1 MDSVLITGG
10 SGFVGLKL
18 ASLLKGNYSVY
29 IACKTYD
36 DSLLRFGEY
45 VSLDIRDANEV
56 RRIVTEIRPTAVV
69 HAAAL
74 TNVNDCARYREKAFA
89 INVTGTENVS
99 RSAEEVN
106 ARVVYLSTDLVF
118 DGKQSFY
125 TEEDEPNPVC
135 YYGVTKLHGEHI
147 IASLNSNYCIARPGL
162 IFGKSIGSST
172 CFAETMADR
181 LQKHQEIRLF
191 NDEFRTPVYLDNVC
205 ALIGELLA
213 RNELRGIYHLCGS
226 ERISRYD
233 FGLKLAGI
241 FGLDPSCIVASSLQE
256 YPFADVRPAD
266 CSMNN
271 QKAFTTLN
279 TKAMTIDE
287 GLYDMAEKITF
298 KP

>member
-1 MDSVLITGG
+1 MDSLLITGG

-36 DSLLRFGEY
+36 DSLLKFGEY
-45 VSLDIRDANEV
+45 VSLDIRDADET

-74 TNVNDCARYREKAFA
+74 TNVNDCARYREEAFA

-118 DGKQSFY
+118 DGKRSFY
-125 TEEDEPNPVC
+125 TEEDKPNPVC
-135 YYGVTKLHGEHI
+135 YYGVTKLQGEYL

-162 IFGKSIGSST
+162 IFGKSIGSSK
-172 CFAETMADR
+172 CFAETMVDR
-181 LQKHQEIRLF
+181 LQKRQEIRLF

-205 ALIGELLA
+205 ALIGELLV
-213 RNELRGIYHLCGS
+213 RNELQGIYHLCGS

-233 FGLKLAGI
+233 FGLKLSQIMGY
-241 FGLDPSCIVASSLQE
+241 DYSCIVPSSLYD
-256 YPFADVRPAD
+256 YPFVDSRPPD
-266 CSMNN
+266 CSMSNR
-271 QKAFTTLN
+271 KAAACLN
-279 TKAMTIDE
+279 ARFMTIDE
-287 GLYDMAEKITF
+287 GLCNMVSKI
-298 KP
+298 KNGP